1 VVVVVVVVVVVLVVL
16 LVVLLVVVPFGCW
29 LEEAIRV
36 PALFQKYLGSVSL
49 FRNLRNSKELALC
62 FGVSSAVQRFPST
75 R

>member
-1 VVVVVVVVVVVLVVL
+1 VVVVVVVVLVVL
-16 LVVLLVVVPFGCW
+16 LVVLL
-29 LEEAIRV
+29 AIRV